1 MKNRKI
7 ILGSEEDILA
17 SEVRHSIEDEGFII
31 GYLNDEVAASVIF
44 TEDKY
49 YINTLTGSDEFDD
62 LDSLL
67 IKYSN
72 LTFKYYN

>member
-7 ILGSEEDILA
+7 ILGYPEDVLVN
-17 SEVRHSIEDEGFII
+17 EVEKSINDEGFII
-31 GYLNDEVAASVIF
+31 GYLNDEVAASVVF

-49 YINTLTGSDEFDD
+49 YINTLTENDEFDD

-67 IKYSN
+67 IKYN
-72 LTFKYYN
+72 KLTFKYYN